1 LLTNCLKSLGNQTLN
16 KNDYQLIVVSDGDDV
31 NTEKVVREFRA
42 QHQHDIYYYALPS
55 KQGPAAAR
63 NMGWEHAGGTL
74 IAFTDDDCLPD
85 TNWLT
90 AIWDMYLGED
100 FVAYTGKVI
109 VPVSEKPRDFELN
122 TAGLET
128 AEFVTANCVCT
139 KKALIKTG
147 GFDEQFKQAWRE
159 DSDLH
164 FKLMLNRVP
173 IYKNNKAVV
182 VHPVRPAPW
191 GISIKEQRKSMFNAL
206 LYKKYPHLYR
216 QRIKPN
222 PSWHYYGSVLF
233 FVTAVAGFIFGAY
246 DFALA
251 SLITWLGIT
260 IWFTGKRLSGATRS
274 IDHVLEM
281 FLTSMIIPF
290 LSVYWTLYGAW
301 KFKVLFL

>member
-1 LLTNCLKSLGNQTLN
+1 M
-16 KNDYQLIVVSDGDDV
+16 
-31 NTEKVVREFRA
+31 NTEKVVHQFRA
-42 QHQHDIYYYALPS
+42 QQTPDVYYYALPS

-63 NMGWEHAGGTL
+63 NMGWENSDGTL

-90 AIWDMYLGED
+90 AIWEMYLDED
-100 FVAYTGKVI
+100 FVSYTGKVI

-139 KKALIKTG
+139 KKALLKTG

-164 FKLMLNRVP
+164 FKLMLNKVP

-182 VHPVRPAPW
+182 VHPVRSAPW
-191 GISIKEQRKSMFNAL
+191 GVSIKEQRKSMFNAL
-206 LYKKYPHLYR
+206 LYKKYPDLYR
-216 QRIKPN
+216 KRIKAN
-222 PSWHYYGSVLF
+222 PAWHYYAGILLF
-233 FVTAVAGFIFGAY
+233 FCALVAVIFNAHDAAVAS
-246 DFALA
+246 FAG
-251 SLITWLGIT
+251 WLGIT
-260 IWFTGKRLSGATRS
+260 TWFTAKRLARASRS
-274 IDHVLEM
+274 ADHVLEM
-281 FLTSMIIPF
+281 FITSMIIPF

-301 KFKVLFL
+301 KYRVVFL